1 MLAMCARSAHAS
13 VRSEGGSVSQ
23 TLSTLNQPDL
33 PCLRDIYLARG
44 RIAPY
49 ARRTPLV
56 ESPVLCQRTG
66 ASVHLKLENLQETGA
81 FKVRGAANKLLSLS
95 PEERARGVVT
105 VSSGNHGR
113 ALAFVAGKLG
123 IRAVVIVSNRV
134 PQAKTGPIATLG
146 AELIVHGDSYDEAEA
161 HLRVLEKELGLAKI
175 YPDDDPFIMA
185 GQGTIGLE
193 ILEDLPQIDTAIVP
207 IGGGGLISGIA
218 LALKSADSSIRVV
231 GVSMA
236 RSPVMIESLKAGRP
250 IEMEELETLA
260 DGLAGGIGLDNRYT
274 FRACQAYVDQTA
286 VVSEEE
292 IAAAMAFV
300 LDEHHIV
307 VEGAGA
313 VGIAALLGDQAQ
325 HLGQHVVVVVSGGN
339 VDMSRF
345 GEVYHQRSS
354 SRQCS

>member
-1 MLAMCARSAHAS
+1 MKK
-13 VRSEGGSVSQ
+13 
-23 TLSTLNQPDL
+23 TSTPANPPDL
-33 PCLRDIYLARG
+33 PNLRDIYLARE

-56 ESPVLCQRTG
+56 ESAALSQRTG

-95 PEERARGVVT
+95 AEERARGVVT

-113 ALAFVAGKLG
+113 ALAYVAGKLG
-123 IRAVVIVSNRV
+123 VRAIVVVSNRV
-134 PQAKTGPIATLG
+134 PAAKTEPIAALG
-146 AELIVHGDSYDEAEA
+146 AELVVHGDSYDEAEV
-161 HLRVLEKELGLAKI
+161 HSRVLERELGLTKI
-175 YPDDDPFIMA
+175 YPDDDPLIIA

-193 ILEDLPQIDTAIVP
+193 LLEDLPQIDTVVVP

-218 LALKSADSSIRVV
+218 TALKSADASIHVV

-250 IEMEELETLA
+250 VELVELETLA
-260 DGLAGGIGLDNRYT
+260 DGLAGGIGLANRYT
-274 FRACQAYVDQTA
+274 FRGCQAYVDQTV

-292 IAAAMAFV
+292 IAAAMAFA

-313 VGIAALLGDQAQ
+313 VGIAALLGNTAPG
-325 HLGQHVVVVVSGGN
+325 LGQHVAVIVSGGN
-339 VDMSRF
+339 VDARLLGEIYRRWSGSRLAD
-345 GEVYHQRSS
+345 
-354 SRQCS
+354 